1 MAFGLFTLD
10 LFYLVHV
17 IIVVK
22 SMSGFN
28 GPEWP
33 ISKTYFSLTNHL
45 NKQMHTFFYFVDFLC
60 DVVTLANWNLRINE
74 IYWFACC
81 VLVRLFLAYVC
92 DLSNGKP
99 QLIYLYMIVHRNCH
113 FLNGHFSWVKSCFCF
128 VVAFLAQND
137 KHCICS
143 HSKCLVQTYC
153 FVYKT
158 YYISIYENKNPKSIS
173 IFKCATKIVYVAR
186 ALKPIARCIV
196 YKTCKLHF
204 GTRETIV
211 CNCWMI
217 MRRSFCLWHNKCRL
231 FCEANVQ

>member
-1 MAFGLFTLD
+1 MIRVLCFGS
-10 LFYLVHV
+10 Y
-17 IIVVK
+17 
-22 SMSGFN
+22 
-28 GPEWP
+28 
-33 ISKTYFSLTNHL
+33 
-45 NKQMHTFFYFVDFLC
+45 C
-60 DVVTLANWNLRINE
+60 A
-74 IYWFACC
+74 
-81 VLVRLFLAYVC
+81 LAYVC

-113 FLNGHFSWVKSCFCF
+113 FLNGHFSWVKQSCFCF

-137 KHCICS
+137 KNYICS

-158 YYISIYENKNPKSIS
+158 YYLFTKTKTKNQFQFSSVPPKLCMSRVHWS
-173 IFKCATKIVYVAR
+173 Q
-186 ALKPIARCIV
+186 LPRCIV
-196 YKTCKLHF
+196 YNICKLYF

>member
-1 MAFGLFTLD
+1 
-10 LFYLVHV
+10 
-17 IIVVK
+17 
-22 SMSGFN
+22 
-28 GPEWP
+28 
-33 ISKTYFSLTNHL
+33 
-45 NKQMHTFFYFVDFLC
+45 MHTFFYLVDFLC

-81 VLVRLFLAYVC
+81 VLVRLFWHMYA
-92 DLSNGKP
+92 
-99 QLIYLYMIVHRNCH
+99 IYRMANRSWYIYMWLFIEIVI

-143 HSKCLVQTYC
+143 HFKCLVQTYC

-158 YYISIYENKNPKSIS
+158 YYLFTKTKTKNQFQFSSVPPKLCMSRVHWSQLPVVLFTRHASYIL
-173 IFKCATKIVYVAR
+173 
-186 ALKPIARCIV
+186 ALAK
-196 YKTCKLHF
+196 
-204 GTRETIV
+204 TIV